1 VRDKWFGLAL
11 EMGGGARE
19 PQGRPEFVVMGAGRV
34 GIL

>member
-11 EMGGGARE
+11 EMGGEAE